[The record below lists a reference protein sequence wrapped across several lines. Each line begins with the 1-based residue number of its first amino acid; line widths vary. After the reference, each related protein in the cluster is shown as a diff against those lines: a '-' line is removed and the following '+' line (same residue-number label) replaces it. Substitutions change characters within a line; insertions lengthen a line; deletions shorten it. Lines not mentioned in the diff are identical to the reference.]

1 MLVLNACN
9 MSKNFNGQEN
19 DHKLM
24 IIFTA
29 KSRKQTGLRVDIV
42 LSVNSEEKNDRM
54 SKLFF

>member
-19 DHKLM
+19 DYKLM
-24 IIFTA
+24 IIFAA

-42 LSVNSEEKNDRM
+42 LSVNS
-54 SKLFF
+54 